1 MRTRLTRAD
10 ADPVISPDLWVYF
23 AMTIPLTGV
32 IVGSWIYFN
41 QRRKRKLRRD
51 QRAVE
56 DDVEVMEREI
66 MATIRRKTL
75 RT

>member
-1 MRTRLTRAD
+1 MA
-10 ADPVISPDLWVYF
+10 V
-23 AMTIPLTGV
+23 PLTGL

-41 QRRKRKLRRD
+41 QRRKRKLRHA
-51 QRAVE
+51 QLAVE

-75 RT
+75 RTESTWNSISPKK